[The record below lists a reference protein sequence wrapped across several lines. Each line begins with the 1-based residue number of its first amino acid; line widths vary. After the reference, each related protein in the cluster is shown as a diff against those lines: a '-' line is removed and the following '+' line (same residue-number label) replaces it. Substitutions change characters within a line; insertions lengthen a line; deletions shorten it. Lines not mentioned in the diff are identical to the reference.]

1 MGRPVAPS
9 TFFFLILPYGASFGF
24 VSVALTFL
32 ARENGVTVP
41 EIGTLVALAFM
52 PHTWKF
58 LYAPIV
64 DTTLTRKAWYAIG
77 LAILV
82 AGTAACLLVP
92 ITRASL
98 GLITK
103 LVLVTQIGL
112 TLLNMGCEAFI
123 GHSVS
128 ESMKGRAA
136 GWYQAGQLFGLGV
149 GGAAMLWLAQHL
161 SHGLTAVISAVGLTA
176 CGLPILFLDEPNGGE
191 GGGVWAAFVTL
202 WRDLVA
208 LVTSRNGIIALLIAI
223 APIGS
228 GAASNLFA
236 AIAVDWGA
244 SDTVVEIA
252 TGVAGGIASAAGAL
266 AGGWFADRMTRTT
279 VYAIGAALVAVSAAA
294 MALFPHTSAM
304 YVVWTLAYQIFLGFA
319 QAVFVGFIFE
329 TIGKGAVATKY
340 NVFASLLNLRVVYAT
355 KLDGA
360 AHASWGANGVL
371 YTDAA
376 LTLVGLAALAALVA
390 VARAGRKTATA

>member
-1 MGRPVAPS
+1 VARPVAPS

-41 EIGTLVALAFM
+41 EIGTLVALAFL

-64 DTTLTRKAWYAIG
+64 DTTLTRKAWYVIG

-82 AGTAACLLVP
+82 AGTGACLLVP
-92 ITRASL
+92 ITRDSL
-98 GLITK
+98 GTITK

-123 GHSVS
+123 GYAVS
-128 ESMKGRAA
+128 DAMKGRAA

-149 GGAAMLWLAQHL
+149 GGAAMLWLAQHV
-161 SHGLTAVISAVGLTA
+161 SHGLTAALSAVGLTA
-176 CGLPILFLDEPNGGE
+176 CGVPMLFLDEPE
-191 GGGVWAAFVTL
+191 GRDREGVRAAFATL
-202 WRDLVA
+202 LRDIVKLA
-208 LVTSRNGIIALLIAI
+208 TSRAGIIALLIAL

-228 GAASNLFA
+228 GAASNLFS
-236 AIAVDWGA
+236 AIAVDWRA
-244 SDTVVEIA
+244 SDTVVEVA
-252 TGVAGGIASAAGAL
+252 NGVGGGIAAAGGAL
-266 AGGWFADRMTRTT
+266 AAAWVGTRMSRTT
-279 VYAIGAALVAVSAAA
+279 VYAIAAALVGGSAVA
-294 MALFPHTSAM
+294 MALTPHTPTM
-304 YVVWTLAYQIFLGFA
+304 YVVWTLAYQVFLGYG

-340 NVFASLLNLRVVYAT
+340 NIFASLLNLRVVYAT
-355 KLDGA
+355 RLDGI
-360 AHASWGANGVL
+360 AHASWGADGVL
-371 YTDAA
+371 FTDTA
-376 LTLVGLAALAALVA
+376 LTVAGLVALGLLVA
-390 VARAGRKTATA
+390 VARSGPKAATA